1 MTHPPLLFDIIL
13 INWPSHHQN
22 LGVYLDEKSNS
33 ISISKK
39 KKKKLEKPRKV
50 LALIKEF
57 HQLVP
62 RKALLII
69 YKSFITPNLYFWDVI
84 YDHPNNDSFS
94 DIWKQVQYSP
104 ALAITGANKGIS
116 GVKFYK
122 ELGLKSLKS
131 TRRLH
136 VCVCCIKSSLLFFQ
150 WILIRHKIEW
160 YWYMSMQDW
169 QIFFLRT
176 SRMD

>member
-1 MTHPPLLFDIIL
+1 MDLSPSKFRCLLRWKIKFNKHI
-13 INWPSHHQN
+13 
-22 LGVYLDEKSNS
+22 K
-33 ISISKK
+33 KK

-84 YDHPNNDSFS
+84 CDHPNNDSFS
-94 DIWKQVQYSP
+94 EIWKQVQYSP
-104 ALAITGANKGIS
+104 ALAITGANKGTS
-116 GVKFYK
+116 GVKLYK

-136 VCVCCIKSSLLFFQ
+136 VCVCCIKSRLLFFQ
-150 WILIRHKIEW
+150 WIIIRHKIEW

-176 SRMD
+176 SRNGLKLI